1 MKTDQERLNHILD
14 AIAEIEL
21 FTQHIDY
28 NQYYKDRILQLA
40 LIKLLEI
47 IGEAAANVTEE
58 TKKEF
63 SEVEWKTLKSVRNIL
78 VHEYFGIDY
87 KIVWKAIK
95 EKIPELKIKIIKIL
109 ESKFNSPQTHKRR
122 SQ

>member
-21 FTQHIDY
+21 FAQHIDY

-78 VHEYFGIDY
+78 VHKYFGIDY

-109 ESKFNSPQTHKRR
+109 ESKFNSPQTH
-122 SQ
+122 